1 MTDSAQGDSVVIL
14 FRGGRLPQWHQL
26 DDEQRLDY
34 ERQHVDLMLSVSEH
48 HGLIGIHGYR
58 LLTSRNSW
66 ERFWTI
72 EFPDLAGAE
81 AWMAAETEPP
91 YGHYGFYDYS
101 LARRWQPESLAWLPR
116 KPEPSV
122 APDADPH
129 VIPPLTV
136 DPSSIV
142 VLAFGGWRRGSD
154 QVDPQTRGDED
165 RQQRLQEVAR
175 EHDLIHGEVFRL
187 LGTNT
192 EGEFLR
198 DLRVSP
204 ASRCRSLD
212 RSREGTTRRVLSQTQ
227 LPPRQT
233 LGTRVLRYLAARG
246 NKTRVMTRLQLLCTG
261 TPAPSG

>member
-1 MTDSAQGDSVVIL
+1 MTNSAQGDSVVIL

-34 ERQHVDLMLSVSEH
+34 ERQHVDLMLSVSKH

-58 LLTSRNSW
+58 LLAPRNSW

-116 KPEPSV
+116 KPEPPV

-192 EGEFLR
+192 EGEFLGI
-198 DLRVSP
+198 LEFPQLAGAEAWIEAEKAPP
-204 ASRCRSLD
+204 AGSYHKRNYHLAR
-212 RSREGTTRRVLSQTQ
+212 RWAPEYFATWPPEETRQE
-227 LPPRQT
+227 
-233 LGTRVLRYLAARG
+233 
-246 NKTRVMTRLQLLCTG
+246 
-261 TPAPSG
+261 